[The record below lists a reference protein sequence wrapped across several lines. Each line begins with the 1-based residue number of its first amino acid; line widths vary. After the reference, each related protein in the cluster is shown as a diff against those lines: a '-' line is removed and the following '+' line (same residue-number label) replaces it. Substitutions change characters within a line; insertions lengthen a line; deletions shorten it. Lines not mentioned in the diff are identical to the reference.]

1 MSKIKVVI
9 GEKNLN
15 IGGTQRLAI
24 DQLTLLDKS
33 IFDVYLITLSHVS
46 FQGDFYDLVPPGVAV
61 HRLDFKNWHDISEWS
76 KLIALFRRIR
86 PDIVKSSGFFGNA
99 IFRTLQPFFGFRA
112 IAAEYGTV
120 PKRSVLHR
128 LINKILDRVTYT
140 TIGDSKKV
148 VAALADSAGY
158 SPEKLTV
165 IYNGVDLAAIEK
177 SQCVYGPERESIR
190 REFGIG
196 TSDVVFL
203 CIARFIYQ
211 KNHSLM
217 IDAFA
222 EAARSRADFRLV
234 LVGDGA
240 LREPTLRHAEEL
252 SVQNRV
258 IMVGERKDLHR
269 FYSMSDFFLMTS
281 RYEGFSIVSMEGM
294 AFGLPLLST
303 RVAGIC
309 EYLADGN
316 NGFFLEP
323 EPHDIAEKMLKIA
336 ALSKEE
342 LYSMKERAK
351 RTADGFS
358 LERYANACNQLF
370 IKAAQHT
377 S

>member
-1 MSKIKVVI
+1 
-9 GEKNLN
+9 
-15 IGGTQRLAI
+15 
-24 DQLTLLDKS
+24 
-33 IFDVYLITLSHVS
+33 
-46 FQGDFYDLVPPGVAV
+46 
-61 HRLDFKNWHDISEWS
+61 
-76 KLIALFRRIR
+76 
-86 PDIVKSSGFFGNA
+86 
-99 IFRTLQPFFGFRA
+99 
-112 IAAEYGTV
+112 
-120 PKRSVLHR
+120 
-128 LINKILDRVTYT
+128 
-140 TIGDSKKV
+140 
-148 VAALADSAGY
+148 
-158 SPEKLTV
+158 
-165 IYNGVDLAAIEK
+165 
-177 SQCVYGPERESIR
+177 
-190 REFGIG
+190 
-196 TSDVVFL
+196 
-203 CIARFIYQ
+203 
-211 KNHSLM
+211 M